1 MTSQPTAKQIA
12 AEIAETMEHLAVW
25 FPAAHAEITRVH
37 NVGLP
42 LADGIGNGWI
52 RTLTPEG
59 RDHLVATL
67 TDVKAMAA
75 VLADMPYLGVM
86 RPVRNHHDDLV
97 LSFAELWDAITE
109 RTRDAA

>member
-1 MTSQPTAKQIA
+1 MTSQPSAKQIA
-12 AEIAETMEHLAVW
+12 AEIAETMEHLSVW

-42 LADGIGNGWI
+42 LADGIRNGWI
-52 RTLTPEG
+52 RTLTEDG
-59 RDHLVATL
+59 RDHLAATL
-67 TDVKAMAA
+67 SDAKAMAA

-97 LSFAELWDAITE
+97 LSFIELWDAITE
-109 RTRDAA
+109 HTRTAV